1 MGSEEMEIKKI
12 QQFLENFLPRSQNK
26 KLLAQM
32 KAAYEESSD
41 PVVKSLIDLL
51 QLNAG

>member
-1 MGSEEMEIKKI
+1 MGGEEMEIKKI

-32 KAAYEESSD
+32 NAAYQESSD
-41 PVVKSLIDLL
+41 PIVKSLIDLL